1 MTNSSE
7 TRRNEFPTF
16 AKYCRNHIVARPLDS
31 YVDSSIVCGAGD
43 MRSWTGFSA
52 LVARIRSMWFSQ
64 VNLDVNT
71 LFLVTIYVEA
81 ILGLLLLFAWV
92 QNTAIY
98 AVAWWGFADLM
109 RAASIMLFGKYG
121 TVSDLISI
129 DLANAILFTAFAVTW
144 TGARVFDHR
153 KPQWILLFGGAVLWL
168 VLCRIPAIEGS
179 WDTRLLFS
187 SGIITAYTWAT
198 AYEFWRG
205 RSEPLVSRW
214 PAIFMFFAHG
224 ALYLLRT
231 PFGSML
237 APVNNQIF
245 ASVWITVLSFEALL
259 FTIAVAFILLAMA
272 KERTEYRHKT
282 DSLIDPLTGIA
293 NRRAFLQDAEVQ
305 LKRQMTEPRPMA
317 VLLLDLDNFKSI
329 NDRFGHAIGD
339 RVLQMFAE
347 VGSGCMRRYD
357 IFGRLGGEEF
367 AALLG
372 DTPRERGL
380 AVAGQIRPSLVEVAG
395 MVEGKPVVATVSI
408 GVVISY
414 DAVLDLSALLAQADH
429 ALYRAK
435 DNGRNRIEIAS
446 IELILDRVKRASAA
460 ADRAA
465 SAKAAAKSAA

>member
-1 MTNSSE
+1 M
-7 TRRNEFPTF
+7 
-16 AKYCRNHIVARPLDS
+16 
-31 YVDSSIVCGAGD
+31 
-43 MRSWTGFSA
+43 
-52 LVARIRSMWFSQ
+52 
-64 VNLDVNT
+64 NLDVNT

-121 TVSDLISI
+121 SVSDLISI
-129 DLANAILFTAFAVTW
+129 DLANVILFTAFAVTW

-153 KPQWILLFGGAVLWL
+153 KPQWILLFAGAALWL
-168 VLCRIPAIEGS
+168 VLYRIPAVQNS
-179 WDTRLLFS
+179 WDLRMLIS

-231 PFGSML
+231 PFGAML
-237 APVNNQIF
+237 APVDNQLF

-259 FTIAVAFILLAMA
+259 FTIAIAFILLAMA
-272 KERTEYRHKT
+272 KERTEHRHKT
-282 DSLIDPLTGIA
+282 ASLIDPLTGIA

-305 LKRQMTEPRPMA
+305 LKRQATEPRPMA
-317 VLLLDLDNFKSI
+317 VMVLDLDNFKGI
-329 NDRFGHAIGD
+329 NDRFGHAVGD

-367 AALLG
+367 AALLV
-372 DTPRERGL
+372 DTSRERAL
-380 AVAGQIRPSLVEVAG
+380 AVAEQIRSSFVEITG

-408 GVVISY
+408 GLVISY